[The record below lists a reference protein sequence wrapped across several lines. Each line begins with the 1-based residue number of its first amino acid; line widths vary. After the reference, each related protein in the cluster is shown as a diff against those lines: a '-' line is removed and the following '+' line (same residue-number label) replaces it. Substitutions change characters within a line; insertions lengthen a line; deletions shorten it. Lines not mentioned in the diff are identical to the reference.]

1 MAEQTRDI
9 RYINRNFD
17 DFRSALVEYA
27 KSYFP
32 DTYNDFNEASPGMM
46 FMEMASYVG
55 DVLAFYQDNQLQETF
70 LQHAKNPENLY
81 SLAYMMGYRPKVTN
95 ASEVVLKVSQR
106 VQANALASGSEPNW
120 NQAVKVSEN
129 SVISSTE
136 NDTKF
141 LLANPVDFRFSSS
154 YDPTEIKIYSL
165 DEGAPAEF
173 ELTKTVKAFSGEIQS
188 TTFDVGSTERFP
200 TFNLSEDGIIK
211 ILDITDS
218 DGNEYTEVP
227 YLGQETVFDKVQNT
241 DIDNNVVPNILRLK
255 KVPRRF
261 VTRFTSQGVLQI
273 QFGAGV
279 LGSDESTFLPNPNL
293 LNNSE
298 PNSIGNFDKA
308 YDPSNFLYS
317 RSYGLAPQ
325 NTRLTVRYVTG
336 GGVASNVSSNT
347 VTVKSGVTPT
357 SEDVT
362 YQDTLSFTNEL
373 PARGGKDGDTVEE
386 LRQNSM
392 RSYGEQLRVVTL
404 DDYTVRALS
413 LPSQFGSVAKVFA
426 SKNFNETRAES
437 RLEVN
442 PLALSMF
449 VLAYDVD
456 GKLVTATNRL
466 KENLKTYL
474 SQYMMVTDGVDIRDA
489 FVINIGI
496 EYEIITLPNY
506 SARDVL
512 LACTNKLKDY
522 FNINRWSIN
531 DVINLAELYTLLD
544 RIKGVQTVKNIKI
557 TNKAGGDYSAFAYDT
572 ESATKDQIVYPSLD
586 SSCFEVKFPD
596 TDIKGRVTTI

>member
-120 NQAVKVSEN
+120 NQAVKISEN

-173 ELTKTVKAFSGEIQS
+173 ELTKTVKAFSGEIES

-211 ILDITDS
+211 ILDIIDS

-336 GGVASNVSSNT
+336 GGVVSNVSSNT

-357 SEDVT
+357 SEDVS

-512 LACTNKLKDY
+512 LACTDKLKDY

>member
-413 LPSQFGSVAKVFA
+413 LPSQFGSIAKVFA

>member
-1 MAEQTRDI
+1 MAEQTKDI

-95 ASEVVLKVSQR
+95 AAEVVLKVSQR

-120 NQAVKVSEN
+120 TQAVKVSEN
-129 SVISSTE
+129 SVVASTE

-141 LLANPVDFRFSSS
+141 LLSKPVDFRFSSS

-173 ELTKTVKAFSGEIQS
+173 ELTKTVRAYSGEIAS

-200 TFNLSEDGIIK
+200 TFNLTDDGIVK
-211 ILDITDS
+211 ILDIVDS

-227 YLGQETVFDKVQNT
+227 YLGQETVFSKVENT
-241 DIDNNVVPNILRLK
+241 DIDNNIVPNILKLK

-279 LGSDESTFLPNPNL
+279 LDSDESTFLPNPNL
-293 LNNSE
+293 LNNTE
-298 PNSIGNFDKA
+298 PNSLSNFDKA

-325 NTRLTVRYVTG
+325 NTTLTVRYVTG
-336 GGVASNVSSNT
+336 GGTNSNVPANT
-347 VTVKSGVTPT
+347 VTVKAGVTPT

-404 DDYTVRALS
+404 DDYTIRALS

-456 GKLVTATNRL
+456 GKLVIATNRL
-466 KENLKTYL
+466 KENLRTYL
-474 SQYMMVTDGVDIRDA
+474 SQYMMVTDGIDIRDA
-489 FVINIGI
+489 FIINIGI
-496 EYEIITLPNY
+496 EYEILTLPNY

-512 LACTNKLKDY
+512 LSCTNKLKEY
-522 FNINRWSIN
+522 FNIDRWSIN
-531 DVINLAELYTLLD
+531 DVINLSELYTLLD
-544 RIKGVQTVKNIKI
+544 KVKGVQTVKNIKI
-557 TNKAGGDYSAFAYDT
+557 TNKAGGDYSEFAYDT
-572 ESATKDQIVYPSLD
+572 ESATKDQVVYPSLD
-586 SSCFEVKFPD
+586 PSCFEVKFPD

>member
-120 NQAVKVSEN
+120 NQAVKISEN

-211 ILDITDS
+211 ILDIIDS

-336 GGVASNVSSNT
+336 GGVVSNVSSNT

-357 SEDVT
+357 SEDVS

-512 LACTNKLKDY
+512 LACTDKLKDY

>member
-81 SLAYMMGYRPKVTN
+81 SLAYMMGYRPKITN

-120 NQAVKVSEN
+120 NQAVKISEN

-136 NDTKF
+136 NGTKF

-200 TFNLSEDGIIK
+200 TFNLSEDSLIK

-362 YQDTLSFTNEL
+362 YQETLSFTNEL

-557 TNKAGGDYSAFAYDT
+557 TNKAGGEYSAFAYDT

>member
-120 NQAVKVSEN
+120 NQAVKISEN

-413 LPSQFGSVAKVFA
+413 LPSQFGSIAKVFA